1 MEDRER
7 ETIPLVEET
16 LSVETR
22 QVETG
27 RVRIRTIVE
36 ERTELARAD
45 LAREDVDI
53 VRVPIGR
60 EIDAM
65 PAVRDEGGILVIP
78 VVEEIL
84 VVEKRLFLREELHVT
99 RTRTV
104 DSTETPVRLRRTEA
118 VVERVPTPPTEPQE
132 KTA

>member
-132 KTA
+132 KTP